1 MKSIDELKNT
11 PNLIIAVIGEDGGG
25 GEIRYGKLVASVIWS
40 FGGGWDHVSVAPY
53 RSSYT
58 PSWGEMCKVKDMFF
72 NDDEIVVQYHPAK
85 NEYVNNIPN
94 CLHLWRPQNVEMPVP
109 PSVMVGMRKGQ
120 TREEFLKE
128 AEELLK

>member
-1 MKSIDELKNT
+1 MKGIDELKNT
-11 PNLIIAVIGEDGGG
+11 PNLIIAIIEEDGGA
-25 GEIRYGKLVASVIWS
+25 GEIHYGRLVGSVVWS
-40 FGGGWDHVSVAPY
+40 FGGGWDHVSIAPY
-53 RSSYT
+53 SLRYT
-58 PSWGEMCKVKDMFF
+58 PSWDDMCKVKDMFF
-72 NDDEIVVQYHPAK
+72 NDNETVVQYHPAK

-128 AEELLK
+128 AEALLK